1 MNTLLK
7 IFVEIFTRT
16 TITTDHIPQILIDR
30 AVNNCLSL
38 FLPIIII
45 IGVAVVIMKICEYSF
60 GYWRDKTK
68 ICYLASV
75 FIIAFAI

>member
-16 TITTDHIPQILIDR
+16 TITGDNIPQILIDR
-30 AVNNCLSL
+30 AVNNCLAL

-45 IGVAVVIMKICEYSF
+45 IGVAVVVMKICEHSF

-68 ICYLASV
+68 ICYLASA